1 VSADLACINPGSL
14 THHQTLIEELSANSS
29 THRVLFDQCQCQ
41 LPTGS
46 VSQSICGEPERKEGS
61 ESFVFA
67 LLERMEIRVSNL
79 NVELSTERLGWPL
92 LLTTASKICKA

>member
-1 VSADLACINPGSL
+1 MNVNVNCRLG
-14 THHQTLIEELSANSS
+14 LSVKAY
-29 THRVLFDQCQCQ
+29 VA
-41 LPTGS
+41 
-46 VSQSICGEPERKEGS
+46 SQREKEGS

-67 LLERMEIRVSNL
+67 LLERMKIRVSNL